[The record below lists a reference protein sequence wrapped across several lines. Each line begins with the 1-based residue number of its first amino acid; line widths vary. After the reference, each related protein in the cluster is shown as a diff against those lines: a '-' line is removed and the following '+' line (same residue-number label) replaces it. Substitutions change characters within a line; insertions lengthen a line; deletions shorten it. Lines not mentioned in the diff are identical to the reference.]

1 MDCPPVNPT
10 LECLYERD
18 GNFIYVYGETERE
31 TYEVTTSYFYEKD
44 FLYLRVSGDILFESN
59 RSEVVRYTYRHSYRL
74 PKYWTCSG
82 VLPPGVCYEDGR
94 LTAEYQS
101 ETVEGFAWT
110 MIAIDWEVAMRP
122 VSDINEDGVVDS
134 EDLGI
139 LLSGWGVSGPADING
154 DGVTNGA
161 DLGILQMQWGEG
173 S

>member
-1 MDCPPVNPT
+1 
-10 LECLYERD
+10 
-18 GNFIYVYGETERE
+18 
-31 TYEVTTSYFYEKD
+31 
-44 FLYLRVSGDILFESN
+44 
-59 RSEVVRYTYRHSYRL
+59 
-74 PKYWTCSG
+74 
-82 VLPPGVCYEDGR
+82 
-94 LTAEYQS
+94 
-101 ETVEGFAWT
+101 